1 MALCYRH
8 GPDKFGK
15 DGTVVRMII
24 KRFLLALMF
33 SITTFANAETVKIS
47 TESEA
52 LYFQALPYLEKID
65 EAENELFSIRR
76 QLPANA
82 KFPDQNK
89 EQYLNKV
96 LPLLKEGV
104 PLLKHSADEGNPV
117 ARYRLAWV
125 SSHFDPLDQVV
136 DQVCSL
142 LRSSLS
148 QGFAPAG
155 LQMIFY
161 CFDEV
166 ETPGFQSLIDALP
179 ESEALYSKYYPLPAM
194 MPSCNSGGASDTN
207 GMVMLDDRGFR
218 ANLYMSFAT
227 QMSRQN
233 LKQEQLR
240 YLNKAA
246 EYGCARAI
254 ERLKTKAS
262 S

>member
-1 MALCYRH
+1 MAPCYRH
-8 GPDKFGK
+8 VPNEFGK
-15 DGTVVRMII
+15 DGTVVKTNIE
-24 KRFLLALMF
+24 RFSLGLLFFIA
-33 SITTFANAETVKIS
+33 TFANAETVKIS
-47 TESEA
+47 TESEV
-52 LYFQALPYLEKID
+52 LYFKALPYLEKID
-65 EAENELFSIRR
+65 EAEKELFSIRR

-82 KFPDQNK
+82 KLPDQNK
-89 EQYLNKV
+89 EQYLSKV

-104 PLLKHSADEGNPV
+104 PLLKHSADEGNP
-117 ARYRLAWV
+117 AAQYRLAWI
-125 SSHFDPLDQVV
+125 SSQFDPRDQVV

-166 ETPGFQSLIDALP
+166 KTPGFQSLIDALP
-179 ESEALYSKYYPLPAM
+179 ESEALYSKYYPQPAM
-194 MPSCNSGGASDTN
+194 MPSCNSGGNSDSN
-207 GMVMLDDRGFR
+207 EIVMLDDRDFR

-240 YLNKAA
+240 YLDKAA
-246 EYGCARAI
+246 KYGCARAI
-254 ERLKTKAS
+254 ERLKTKVGS
-262 S
+262 